1 MPRNKH
7 MSSVIKENHETTQ
20 MLNKLEAGINAK
32 LDGKNINDLYKEK
45 LSQKLDIDEPISST
59 ISKAPKVKKVKPVK
73 EISEKGKKASANL
86 SKYRQQ
92 VREALELKKSVEN
105 KLIYDDDED
114 DEEED
119 DLEPIVAQVPPP
131 PPQIIQQQV
140 NLDGVYNEI
149 DALKK
154 QNKVLEDRLLFRRDV
169 LGISDM
175 RRNMMI
181 KF

>member
-7 MSSVIKENHETTQ
+7 MSSVVKENHETIQ

-32 LDGKNINDLYKEK
+32 LNGKNINELYKEK
-45 LSQKLDIDEPISST
+45 LSSKLDVDEPLGAT
-59 ISKAPKVKKVKPVK
+59 IKKAPKVKKEKPVK
-73 EISEKGKKASANL
+73 EVSEKGKRASANL

-92 VREALELKKSVEN
+92 VREALELKKSIEN
-105 KLIYDDDED
+105 KSSLIYDDEEDD
-114 DEEED
+114 DEEDEPA
-119 DLEPIVAQVPPP
+119 PIVAPPAPVPVQP
-131 PPQIIQQQV
+131 QV

-154 QNKVLEDRLLFRRDV
+154 QNKVLEERLLFRRDV

-175 RRNMMI
+175 RRQMMI